1 MSKLFKEGITF
12 ARYSAAGISAFIFEL
27 GLLYVL
33 LRLLEGTSY
42 FSVAIAFV
50 IATVFQYGICH
61 LWVFGS
67 SRRPMRIEYIY
78 FASIMFGT
86 IVGGWPY
93 CLVCGYTRH
102 KRDNLTRN
110 IRYFHRPVGFL
121 SECKIQLPRARF
133 FATLV
138 IKTQR
143 QISTE

>member
-78 FASIMFGT
+78 FASIMLSGLLWA
-86 IVGGWPY
+86 VG
-93 CLVCGYTRH
+93 
-102 KRDNLTRN
+102 LTALFVDVLGISVIISRAISGIFTGLWDFYLN
-110 IRYFHRPVGFL
+110 
-121 SECKIQLPRARF
+121 ARF
-133 FATLV
+133 NFRAHAFL
-138 IKTQR
+138 R
-143 QISTE
+143 R